1 MSLVKC
7 PHCGKETEYEGN
19 ELRPFCSERCKM
31 LDFGAWAD
39 EHYALP
45 VENAQFT
52 EEELEIIENE
62 LKKKVKE

>member
-1 MSLVKC
+1 
-7 PHCGKETEYEGN
+7 
-19 ELRPFCSERCKM
+19 M